1 MRRVRREEEVQ
12 ETKQTNQKIIIII
25 IIRGPACKAAFNIFS
40 PAEGRRS
47 VGHFDP
53 TAAVKHVHLQ

>member
-12 ETKQTNQKIIIII
+12 ETKQTNKKII